1 MREQRQFLRMRFGSR
16 VQVAHPAHGCAVF
29 RTGDVSDG
37 GVYLLNGPF
46 ELAVGDEI
54 SMQIL
59 DMPEEGPVVRVLVVR
74 VDPGGVGLRF
84 AD

>member
-16 VQVAHPAHGCAVF
+16 VQVSHPTHGGAVF

-46 ELAVGDEI
+46 ELAIGDAI
-54 SMQIL
+54 TMQIL